1 MDNYL
6 IVGLGNIGFEYINTR
21 HNIGFKVLDKWVTGS
36 DTSFISGRY
45 ANVAELKLRGNS
57 LTLIKPTTYMN
68 LSGRAVNY
76 WLKEKKIKRE
86 NLLIVVDDIALPL
99 GTLRLRKSGSA
110 GGHNGL
116 SHISET
122 LGDNNYARLRVGI
135 GDNFRLGGQIGYVLG
150 EWDKDEEIELPQI
163 LDRSIE
169 AIKNFVVL
177 GPDRA
182 MNIANTNGD
191 PEPPIKSGV

>member
-21 HNIGFKVLDKWVTGS
+21 HNIGFKVLDKWVTES

-99 GTLRLRKSGSA
+99 GTLRLRKNGSA

-135 GDNFRLGGQIGYVLG
+135 GDNFRLGGQVGYVLG
-150 EWDKDEEIELPQI
+150 EWDKDEERELPQI

-182 MNIANTNGD
+182 MNIANTI
-191 PEPPIKSGV
+191 ESTE